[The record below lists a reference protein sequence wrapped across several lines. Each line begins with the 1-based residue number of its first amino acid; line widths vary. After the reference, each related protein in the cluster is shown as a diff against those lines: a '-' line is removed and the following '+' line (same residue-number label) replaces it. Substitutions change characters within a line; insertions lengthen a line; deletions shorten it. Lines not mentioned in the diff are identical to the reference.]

1 MTKYT
6 YVRLEN
12 EQDDEL
18 IYRVCKDKELIGS
31 WEDVK
36 DILNDLL
43 GYDYGESTYRKKYAA
58 FCKMFEANRSKFVDS
73 DSQVKALRDEQRRLE
88 IEKIKFRDERN
99 AWAQQNRI
107 QARAEAKLD
116 NIEQA
121 LMNFGR
127 INFPEHKRS
136 DSKNV
141 DRAMIIMLNDLHI
154 GQTFDNFFGKY
165 NTEIAERRMAQLL
178 DEVKE
183 IAQRHGCGSC
193 IVSLGGDNCS
203 GNIHKTI
210 QVTNR
215 KNVIQQIK
223 KAAEMVASFC
233 YELTQ
238 IFDYVKLVAVDGNHS
253 RLDKKEEAIHDERL
267 DSLVPYCVNLALG
280 HLDNFQYLDSAN
292 IDSGIAMFNV
302 FGNYFLSVH
311 GDYDDFTKNG
321 VNNLITMVGL
331 IPKYILFGHHHT
343 CSVDEANGIVMIRG
357 GSLVGTGD
365 QHTVERRIRGH
376 ASQMICVCSENGVE
390 AYYPVRLD

>member
-31 WEDVK
+31 WDDVK

-121 LMNFGR
+121 LMDFGR

-203 GNIHKTI
+203 GNIHK
-210 QVTNR
+210 

-253 RLDKKEEAIHDERL
+253 RLDKKEEAMHDERL

>member
-99 AWAQQNRI
+99 AWTQQNRI

-121 LMNFGR
+121 LMDFGR

-136 DSKNV
+136 DSKNA

-178 DEVKE
+178 DEAKE

-215 KNVIQQIK
+215 EDVIQQIK
-223 KAAEMVASFC
+223 KAAEMVTSFC

-253 RLDKKEEAIHDERL
+253 RLDKKEEAMHDERL

-302 FGNYFLSVH
+302 YGNYFLSVH

-376 ASQMICVCSENGVE
+376 ASQMICVCNENGVE

>member
-99 AWAQQNRI
+99 AWTQQNRI

-121 LMNFGR
+121 LMDFGR

-136 DSKNV
+136 DSKNA

-178 DEVKE
+178 DKAKE

-210 QVTNR
+210 QVSNR
-215 KNVIQQIK
+215 EDVIQQIK
-223 KAAEMVASFC
+223 KAAEMVTSFC

-238 IFDYVKLVAVDGNHS
+238 IFDIVKLVAVDGNHS
-253 RLDKKEEAIHDERL
+253 RLDKKEEAMHDERL

>member
-1 MTKYT
+1 LTKYT

-121 LMNFGR
+121 LKDFGR
-127 INFPEHKRS
+127 INFPEHKRT
-136 DSKNV
+136 DSKSA

-154 GQTFDNFFGKY
+154 GQAFDNFFGKY

-178 DEVKE
+178 DEAKE
-183 IAQRHGCGSC
+183 IAQRHGCSSC

-215 KNVIQQIK
+215 EGVIQQVK
-223 KAAEMVASFC
+223 KAAEMVTSFC

-238 IFDYVKLVAVDGNHS
+238 LFDYVKLVAVDGNHS
-253 RLDKKEEAIHDERL
+253 RLDKKEEAMHDERL

-376 ASQMICVCSENGVE
+376 ASQMICVCNENGVE
-390 AYYPVRLD
+390 AYYPVRLE

>member
-215 KNVIQQIK
+215 ENVIQQIK

-253 RLDKKEEAIHDERL
+253 RLDKKEEAMHDERL

>member
-99 AWAQQNRI
+99 AWTQQNRI

-121 LMNFGR
+121 LMDFGR

-136 DSKNV
+136 DSKNA

-154 GQTFDNFFGKY
+154 GQAFDNFFGKY

-178 DEVKE
+178 DEAKE

-210 QVTNR
+210 QVSNR
-215 KNVIQQIK
+215 EDVIQQIK
-223 KAAEMVASFC
+223 KAAEMVTSFC

-238 IFDYVKLVAVDGNHS
+238 IFDIVKLVAVDGNHS
-253 RLDKKEEAIHDERL
+253 RLDKKEEAMHDERL

-302 FGNYFLSVH
+302 YGNYFLSVH

-376 ASQMICVCSENGVE
+376 ASQMICVCNENGVE

>member
-210 QVTNR
+210 QVTNQE
-215 KNVIQQIK
+215 NVIQQIK
-223 KAAEMVASFC
+223 KAAEIVTSFC

-238 IFDYVKLVAVDGNHS
+238 IFDIVKLVAVDGNHS
-253 RLDKKEEAIHDERL
+253 RLDKKEESMHDERL
-267 DSLVPYCVNLALG
+267 DSLVPYCVNLALA

>member
-18 IYRVCKDKELIGS
+18 IYRVCNDKELIGS
-31 WEDVK
+31 WDDVK

-99 AWAQQNRI
+99 AWTQQNRI

-121 LMNFGR
+121 LMDFGR

-136 DSKNV
+136 DSKNA

-178 DEVKE
+178 DKVKE

-210 QVTNR
+210 QVSNR
-215 KNVIQQIK
+215 EDVIQQIK
-223 KAAEMVASFC
+223 KAAEMVTSFC

-238 IFDYVKLVAVDGNHS
+238 IFDIVKLVAVDGNHS
-253 RLDKKEEAIHDERL
+253 RLDKKEEAMHDERL

-302 FGNYFLSVH
+302 YGNYFLSVH

-376 ASQMICVCSENGVE
+376 ASQMICVCNENGVE

>member
-121 LMNFGR
+121 LKDFGR

-210 QVTNR
+210 QVSNR
-215 KNVIQQIK
+215 EDVIQQIK
-223 KAAEMVASFC
+223 RAAEMVTSFC

-238 IFDYVKLVAVDGNHS
+238 IFDIVKLVAVDGNHS
-253 RLDKKEEAIHDERL
+253 RLDKKEEAMHDERL
-267 DSLVPYCVNLALG
+267 DSLVPYCVNLALC

-302 FGNYFLSVH
+302 YGNYFLSVH

-376 ASQMICVCSENGVE
+376 ASQMICVCNENGVE

>member
-121 LMNFGR
+121 LMDFGR

-136 DSKNV
+136 DSKNA

-154 GQTFDNFFGKY
+154 GQAFDNFFGKY

-178 DEVKE
+178 DGAKE

-210 QVTNR
+210 QVSNR
-215 KNVIQQIK
+215 EDVIQQIK
-223 KAAEMVASFC
+223 KAAEMVTSFC

-253 RLDKKEEAIHDERL
+253 RLDKKEEAMHDERL

-321 VNNLITMVGL
+321 VNNLITMIGL